1 MFIDIPSEL
10 EAALIDRS
18 LPTWEL
24 DGSFL
29 ATSTMERYP
38 TELKTTPQFEESATI
53 LRHALTGDGG
63 GSNDSCRDAG
73 ELRSSGRP
81 RSLLVTVGRLPTAH
95 RRPTEA
101 SVAYLRLVSPVVGL
115 LEDAQ
120 AKGQMGSVQLG
131 EEPRPIHTAVDRD

>member
-29 ATSTMERYP
+29 ATSTMERYR

-73 ELRSSGRP
+73 ELRRAAVHGRCW
-81 RSLLVTVGRLPTAH
+81 SLWAAF
-95 RRPTEA
+95 RRPTDGPRK
-101 SVAYLRLVSPVVGL
+101 LRSLTFAL
-115 LEDAQ
+115 
-120 AKGQMGSVQLG
+120 
-131 EEPRPIHTAVDRD
+131 